1 MTTLEQKQQAAAELV
16 RWKHAE
22 FFIRGAEWAEAQQRW
37 IPVTERLPER
47 GAKVLFIVDRPNSHW
62 HGHVFGGKYTGD
74 PASECFS
81 NEFGTPGY
89 CTTASHWQPSPE
101 PPAQEDGQDGNNPD
115 HSR

>member
-1 MTTLEQKQQAAAELV
+1 MTTLEQKQQAALRADD
-16 RWKHAE
+16 RCARSGNYIDG
-22 FFIRGAEWAEAQQRW
+22 FIAGAEWAEAQQRW
-37 IPVTERLPER
+37 IPVSERLPER
-47 GAKVLFIVDRPNSHW
+47 GAKVLFIVNYPASYW

-101 PPAQEDGQDGNNPD
+101 PPAQEGGQDA
-115 HSR
+115 